1 MISVLSGIA
10 LWACFPPLKFSFLAW
25 LALVPL
31 FFALLSVRPAHGFF
45 IALVSGGIFF
55 IGIFHW
61 ILEITQYKWMHHAL
75 LDLYF
80 GAYIAIFG
88 LTFCLINVR
97 RGAVAALISAPFLW
111 ISQEYLRANMGF
123 LALPWGF
130 LAHSQY
136 ENTSLLQIASIT
148 GAYGVSFMVVLG
160 NAALTAIIFLLLNK
174 ICGIETLNLV
184 KAKSRLSVG
193 FVVTA
198 SLLIGFSLIYGKIT
212 AAKPLEGHKVK
223 VGVVQGNIAQLQ
235 KWDPKQAKAIMQVYK
250 NLTLQAAKENPDLI
264 VWPETATP
272 KAINLDPKLKNE
284 VGSIAKAAASDMLIG
299 SAQVYKFKLNAPK
312 KTRYYNSAFLI
323 SDSNASKQIPRYDK
337 IKLVPFGEY
346 LPLRGKF
353 PWSHLGVPDKQAFL
367 AGREFTVFK
376 RPSFQFSTT
385 ICWENIFP
393 DVVRQFV
400 NHGAQFI
407 VNITNEAWFGE
418 TAAPYQFLSMNVMRA
433 VENRVYVVRCANTGI
448 SCFIDPNGRIVGR
461 VKSEQGQDIF
471 TPGILCRTIVS
482 LNAKTFYTKY
492 GDIFAWGCHIF
503 SLGFL
508 MFAVTGRKG
517 IIFRKE
523 NDG

>member
-1 MISVLSGIA
+1 
-10 LWACFPPLKFSFLAW
+10 
-25 LALVPL
+25 
-31 FFALLSVRPAHGFF
+31 
-45 IALVSGGIFF
+45 
-55 IGIFHW
+55 
-61 ILEITQYKWMHHAL
+61 
-75 LDLYF
+75 
-80 GAYIAIFG
+80 
-88 LTFCLINVR
+88 
-97 RGAVAALISAPFLW
+97 
-111 ISQEYLRANMGF
+111 
-123 LALPWGF
+123 
-130 LAHSQY
+130 
-136 ENTSLLQIASIT
+136 
-148 GAYGVSFMVVLG
+148 MVVLG

-353 PWSHLGVPDKQAFL
+353 HGQTFGVPDKQAFL

-376 RPSFQFSTT
+376 RPSFQFSTDHLLGEHLSGRGAS
-385 ICWENIFP
+385 ICQP
-393 DVVRQFV
+393 RRSVHCQ
-400 NHGAQFI
+400 H
-407 VNITNEAWFGE
+407 
-418 TAAPYQFLSMNVMRA
+418 YQ
-433 VENRVYVVRCANTGI
+433 
-448 SCFIDPNGRIVGR
+448 
-461 VKSEQGQDIF
+461 
-471 TPGILCRTIVS
+471 
-482 LNAKTFYTKY
+482 
-492 GDIFAWGCHIF
+492 
-503 SLGFL
+503 
-508 MFAVTGRKG
+508 
-517 IIFRKE
+517 
-523 NDG
+523 